1 MDRKSMVIGAVAIGV
16 VVIVGGM
23 VWSAERDKLK
33 GQKGEDR
40 KEVVAMAMTAKI
52 TIDQAVKTALEIFP
66 GKVIE
71 AELEKKQDKAVW
83 EVEILTAEQGI
94 MVVHVDAESG
104 AVITTEEKM
113 TGKKQERDQ
122 KR

>member
-1 MDRKSMVIGAVAIGV
+1 MVIGAVVIGV

-23 VWSAERDKLK
+23 VWSAEKDKLK

-52 TIDQAVKTALEIFP
+52 TIDQAVKTALESFP